1 MKLHDPNKAIDYI
14 IANAQK
20 FAEAKANRVF
30 LDEFRKSKKALLMAQ
45 SGAEAANAR
54 EQFAYSHPEYIEL
67 LEGIKSAVE
76 IEEKLKWEL
85 EAARLRVDVWR
96 SQETSNRMQERA
108 TQ

>member
-14 IANAQK
+14 IANATK

-30 LDEFRKSKKALLMAQ
+30 IEEYRKSKKALLMAQ
-45 SGAEAANAR
+45 SSAEAANAR
-54 EQFAYSHPEYIEL
+54 EQFAYGHDEYIEL
-67 LEGIKSAVE
+67 LNGLKSAVE

-96 SQETSNRMQERA
+96 SQEASNRNQERA

>member
-45 SGAEAANAR
+45 SRAEAANAR